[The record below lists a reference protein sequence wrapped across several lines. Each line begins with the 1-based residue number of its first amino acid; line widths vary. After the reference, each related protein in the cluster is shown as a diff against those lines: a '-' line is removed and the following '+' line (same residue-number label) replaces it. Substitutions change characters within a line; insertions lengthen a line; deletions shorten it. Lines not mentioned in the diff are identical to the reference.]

1 LNVLHY
7 YFFATG
13 FARFFCSNG
22 SSAHRLSIAEHLHHL
37 VSAYLLEGRF
47 DPTLVC
53 AMLLPHFICAKLR
66 SQFSPLVLA

>member
-1 LNVLHY
+1 M
-7 YFFATG
+7 
-13 FARFFCSNG
+13 FCIIIFSPPVSRAFLFKWFVG
-22 SSAHRLSIAEHLHHL
+22 SQFLSIAEHLHHL